1 MTNKFKTKE
10 FKSKNTSPNRQQR
23 RHSDTGQ
30 NKNHVSKN
38 MSIIVYPKE
47 LPKELQCKFPETN
60 VLYTRRL
67 AKYLG
72 DIMDLQPCYK
82 CYACVHE
89 DEVYSYSDYFNCRER
104 VLAVKTAYISGDKN
118 LNFLLYT
125 ANEPTL
131 ISDEAKLDA
140 LRLSDDK
147 FCEKYCRVKYEW
159 ILEKRKKTHIH
170 FVFHYD
176 HTVSFRFNVF
186 TCAKKLESAFNCNC
200 KSIPGIL
207 KPIIPFG
214 DINNAVRYLVHL
226 DDPTKKQYPV
236 SDIICI
242 GCNDAQER
250 VNKGAPPY
258 EMGNLCI
265 ALRKFAAHHN
275 IQDYADLL
283 ECLLGMEEFNLY
295 IFAASTKGRYY
306 ACKAVDSVESKAH
319 EQSENNRHA
328 EIIKIAAELCQ
339 HLKSLTRSTMDL
351 QTNYPN
357 RNASVDNDAFENGF
371 EQEKFNTH

>member
-1 MTNKFKTKE
+1 MTTKFKTKE

-60 VLYTRRL
+60 ELYARRL

-72 DIMDLQPCYK
+72 DIMDLQPCFK

-89 DEVYSYSDYFNCRER
+89 DEVYSYSDYYNCRER

-131 ISDEAKLDA
+131 ISDKAKLDA
-140 LRLSDDK
+140 LHLSDDK

-159 ILEKRKKTHIH
+159 ILEKRKQTHIH

-265 ALRKFAAHHN
+265 ALKGFAAQHN
-275 IQDYADLL
+275 IQSYADLL
-283 ECLLGMEEFNLY
+283 ECLLGLEEYNLY
-295 IFAASTKGRYY
+295 NFANSSKGRFF
-306 ACKAVDSVESKAH
+306 AVKAVDAVRFKVHDQIENSRHTEQMRIETKLCECLKLLAQSAIGLQANNPNGNAPVE
-319 EQSENNRHA
+319 
-328 EIIKIAAELCQ
+328 
-339 HLKSLTRSTMDL
+339 
-351 QTNYPN
+351 
-357 RNASVDNDAFENGF
+357 NDAFEMGRF
-371 EQEKFNTH
+371 HTH